1 MACNSAEILLIVIA
15 PFLGMP
21 IPLLPIHILWIN
33 LVTDGLPGL
42 ALANEKAEPNIMKRK
57 PRPPGQ
63 SMFAD
68 GVGMHIIWV
77 GVLMAAIT
85 LLVQKYALTDSGTL
99 VSQLGHVLAIR
110 SDKYF
115 IFEKGFFS
123 NPLLLGAVA
132 ATFML
137 QLAIIYLPFANKI
150 FKTQPLT
157 INELSLCILLSA
169 VVFHSVELEKFIKRK
184 LM

>member
-1 MACNSAEILLIVIA
+1 
-15 PFLGMP
+15 MP

-57 PRPPGQ
+57 PRPPGE

-68 GVGMHIIWV
+68 GIGLHIIWV
-77 GVLMAAIT
+77 GILMAGIT
-85 LLVQKYALTDSGTL
+85 LAVQKYALTESGTHWQTMVFTVLL